1 LDKPHIEVD
10 LSRKKTEAGW
20 LEAQDRFWLAFTPKL
35 FEWLEWVAVL
45 GALRFVQTKSGKAW
59 LGSLVWFCTVAML
72 FYFMAFFYR
81 FKFVGIP
88 WLQSE
93 RAHRLV
99 SLAVSGALAIAA
111 IQVAAFAV
119 DALSNVQP

>member
-1 LDKPHIEVD
+1 MDKPHIEVD
-10 LSRKKTEAGW
+10 LSTKKTEAGW

-35 FEWLEWVAVL
+35 FEWLEWGAVL
-45 GALRFVQTKSGKAW
+45 WGFRFFPNKNRKTW
-59 LGSLVWFCTVAML
+59 LGFLRLFCTVAML

-99 SLAVSGALAIAA
+99 SLAISGALAIAA
-111 IQVAAFAV
+111 IEVAAFAV